1 MATTPTW
8 QGATSGQLPKAA
20 QVNQFL
26 GSHQTQLL
34 YSSLRKAA
42 QDVAGSGSVNT
53 NGLYLA
59 QSFTTAVG
67 QTTIGYV
74 QLDMT
79 TTGGLASVLPP
90 TTLSLYANSAG
101 APTGAALITTALAA
115 EYVASSI
122 STTITIPLPITGLT
136 ASTTYWLV
144 LTPAGD
150 ASHFF
155 NWNKSNQVSGAS
167 TSANGTVWAAQAFGL
182 LYQVWD
188 QTISAPQ
195 VISIWEDSGARWTW
209 FGYSGNTPITIAE
222 YTAGQTVTA
231 TSYTQSYRN
240 LTFSGSAI
248 TSIT

>member
-1 MATTPTW
+1 
-8 QGATSGQLPKAA
+8 
-20 QVNQFL
+20 
-26 GSHQTQLL
+26 
-34 YSSLRKAA
+34 
-42 QDVAGSGSVNT
+42 VNT

-74 QLDMT
+74 QLDMS
-79 TTGGLASVLPP
+79 TTGGLVSILPP
-90 TTLSLYANSAG
+90 TTLSLYANSG
-101 APTGAALITTALAA
+101 VAPSGSALVTTTVAA
-115 EYVASSI
+115 EYVATHVG
-122 STTITIPLPITGLT
+122 TTITIPLPITGLT

-167 TSANGTVWAAQAFGL
+167 TSVNGTAWTAQAYGL

-188 QTISAPQ
+188 QTISSQQ

-209 FGYSGNTPITIAE
+209 FDYSGSTPTVIAE
-222 YTAGQTVTA
+222 FTAGQTVTA
-231 TSYTQSYRN
+231 TSYTQSYRS
-240 LTFSGSAI
+240 LTFSGSAV